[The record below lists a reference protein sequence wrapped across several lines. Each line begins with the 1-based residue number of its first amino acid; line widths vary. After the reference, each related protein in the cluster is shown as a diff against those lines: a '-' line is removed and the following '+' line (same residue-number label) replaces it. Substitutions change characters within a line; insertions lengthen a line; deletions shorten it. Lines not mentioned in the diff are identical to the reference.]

1 MFDLAPSKTRGAEA
15 RCRPVVAS
23 RSLQARAQEGNGNL
37 GVYFT
42 HFSFITYCQQLSY
55 MSSTV
60 KGSSSDL
67 GKVTLKALDGSI
79 ISGSDL
85 WENGPVLVVCLRR
98 PGCREFFVNVKCIV
112 SVGG

>member
-1 MFDLAPSKTRGAEA
+1 VFDLAPSKTRGGKA

-23 RSLQARAQEGNGNL
+23 RSLNARAQGNGNL
-37 GVYFT
+37 GVYFND
-42 HFSFITYCQQLSY
+42 FSFITYFQQLSY
-55 MSSTV
+55 MSSTIN
-60 KGSSSDL
+60 GASSDL
-67 GKVTLKALDGSI
+67 GKVTLKALDGTI